1 MRKTSKMTLTAMLI
15 AIGTLTSH
23 MFYIPIGFTKVFP
36 MQHFINVLS
45 AVLLGPWYAVMQAL
59 SVSILRNMMGTGSL
73 FAFPG
78 SIIGAFLA
86 AYLFKKTRKLTMAL
100 IGEVIGTGII
110 GGIVCYPIAT
120 LLLGQKAALFGFI
133 PAFTFSSLAGSLIGF
148 VLLKVMIK
156 HSVLKNVQLLGAV
169 GKEDELETLN
179 IYGVQNRLGGACQR
193 QLGSIPRRYHHT
205 E

>member
-45 AVLLGPWYAVMQAL
+45 AVLLGPGYAILQAL

-78 SIIGAFLA
+78 SMIGAFLA
-86 AYLFKKTRKLTMAL
+86 AYLFKKTRKISMAL
-100 IGEVIGTGII
+100 FGEIIGTGIL
-110 GGIVCYPIAT
+110 GGMACYPIAT

-156 HSVLKNVQLLGAV
+156 HSVLNIPFKHDIRNSIEAQNLNENVIIASSMEENAQ
-169 GKEDELETLN
+169 EDIDRGINLTKD
-179 IYGVQNRLGGACQR
+179 
-193 QLGSIPRRYHHT
+193 
-205 E
+205 